1 MFGDAAKPVGDRRVG
16 DCSPSVGTTAGPSFT
31 VYVRVYAQSLCKN
44 LIPRCAFTFSS
55 HRARRTLNWCSDSL
69 DGVGAHRLVPAAG
82 LACRRICAVEV
93 EDGLGPLDL
102 YLAVEIRGPVTDS
115 A

>member
-1 MFGDAAKPVGDRRVG
+1 
-16 DCSPSVGTTAGPSFT
+16 
-31 VYVRVYAQSLCKN
+31 
-44 LIPRCAFTFSS
+44 
-55 HRARRTLNWCSDSL
+55 
-69 DGVGAHRLVPAAG
+69 VPAAG

-115 A
+115 AWITPGRSIQIKRIGCAPIH

>member
-1 MFGDAAKPVGDRRVG
+1 M
-16 DCSPSVGTTAGPSFT
+16 
-31 VYVRVYAQSLCKN
+31 
-44 LIPRCAFTFSS
+44 
-55 HRARRTLNWCSDSL
+55 

-102 YLAVEIRGPVTDS
+102 YLAVEIRGPVTNS

>member
-1 MFGDAAKPVGDRRVG
+1 VAVPPASTELYWAPFKVRNHQLRMFRSQLCAGSTNWSMGAGLVGL
-16 DCSPSVGTTAGPSFT
+16 
-31 VYVRVYAQSLCKN
+31 Q
-44 LIPRCAFTFSS
+44 
-55 HRARRTLNWCSDSL
+55 
-69 DGVGAHRLVPAAG
+69 AHRRVPAAG